1 LRDRPANPGENQ
13 DAEQGAGAD
22 DGEDRRGT
30 VVDMNALVRVTD
42 RTAGVPF
49 GLLGLITASP
59 EAVSAPLTRRSG
71 FLGFT
76 IGSFRLGLDVLF
88 GPHVELFVKLLVA
101 GQLLVGRGLR
111 VSVLVEVGHR
121 RRATPVLVAVG
132 SDHLVPAPI
141 VPLFS
146 MFGRRAPAAVTV
158 SGASPRAV

>member
-1 LRDRPANPGENQ
+1 
-13 DAEQGAGAD
+13 
-22 DGEDRRGT
+22 
-30 VVDMNALVRVTD
+30 VNALVSVPD

-49 GLLGLITASP
+49 GLLAFSATSP
-59 EAVSAPLTRRSG
+59 EAESAPLARRSG

-76 IGSFRLGLDVLF
+76 IGTFRLGLDVPF
-88 GPHVELFVKLLVA
+88 GPYVELFVKLLVA

-141 VPLFS
+141 VPLIS
-146 MFGRRAPAAVTV
+146 MFGWRTPAAVTV